1 LAIFFKEKNQQTP
14 LKPPRKYFSKSNKNN
29 STSKRY
35 SFFLVS
41 ASEELS
47 QSRSQ
52 ETNGQAKYE
61 DGFGTALVF

>member
-1 LAIFFKEKNQQTP
+1 M
-14 LKPPRKYFSKSNKNN
+14 
-29 STSKRY
+29 
-35 SFFLVS
+35 FFLIS

-61 DGFGTALVF
+61 DGSGTALVFSLIQAKLKILSLTFVLLHWFLMVY